1 MSNLGKNKSKAKL
14 ESKKKSDMNHSS
26 SDNISL
32 DQVISRS
39 KERGGPKGP
48 EPTRYGDW
56 EIKGRVSD
64 F

>member
-39 KERGGPKGP
+39 KERGGPTAP
-48 EPTRYGDW
+48 EPTRYVDW
-56 EIKGRVSD
+56 
-64 F
+64 